1 VRAED
6 LPKLREIAGWMM
18 PASQA
23 ETGCLAY
30 SYAED
35 LTDPGLIHVIE
46 RWVDDA
52 ALSTHFQ
59 TPHMARFNEAL
70 RDLKFVS
77 LKVVAYAASEE
88 RVLMGG

>member
-46 RWVDDA
+46 CWVDDA

-59 TPHMARFNEAL
+59 TPTWPASPKRCVTSNL
-70 RDLKFVS
+70 YRSRLS
-77 LKVVAYAASEE
+77 LTPHQ
-88 RVLMGG
+88 RNGC